1 MPANLTPEYK
11 EAEERFRGAA
21 TPEEKLAC
29 LREMLRVIPKHK
41 GTEKLQAD
49 LKRRISKLQQ
59 GEKKSATRRHPGEF
73 VDREGSKQVLIIGG
87 ANTGKSSL
95 LAALTGAHP
104 EIAPYPF
111 TTTHLA
117 PGMMP
122 FEDVQIQIVDG
133 PATCRSFVQPW
144 LGNQIKS
151 CDLVLW
157 TVSLGDDDLLAAI
170 AELRE
175 QLDHWRIELRPAT
188 AGGAAIGGA
197 ATGGAARAGPD
208 RPTAPEEPNDA
219 DGSGTGVKPALLVGT
234 HADDA
239 AAGAREALLLEGL
252 GEGWSLHRV
261 ATPGHRGIEDL
272 KRAIFASLRIVR
284 VYTKAPGKKP
294 DVGAPYVLDAG
305 STVLTLAARI
315 HRDLAE
321 RLRFARIW
329 GKGAFDGQHV
339 QRDHILSDGDIVELH
354 T

>member
-11 EAEERFRGAA
+11 EAEARFREAA

-87 ANTGKSSL
+87 ANAGKSSL

-111 TTTHLA
+111 TTTHLM
-117 PGMMP
+117 PGMMQ
-122 FEDVQIQIVDG
+122 FEDVQIQLVDG

-157 TVSLGDDDLLAAI
+157 TVSLGNDDLLGAI
-170 AELRE
+170 EEMRE
-175 QLDHWRIELRPAT
+175 QLTHWRVELRPA
-188 AGGAAIGGA
+188 ALAGVAIGGAAIGG
-197 ATGGAARAGPD
+197 GVSAGHDEPG
-208 RPTAPEEPNDA
+208 APEDPIEA
-219 DGSGTGVKPALLVGT
+219 DGPGAGAKPALLVGT

-239 AAGAREALLLEGL
+239 AADVREALLLEGL
-252 GEGWSLHRV
+252 GAGWPLHRV
-261 ATPGHRGIEDL
+261 SLPEHRGIEDL

-284 VYTKAPGKKP
+284 VYTKTPGKKP
-294 DVGAPYVLDAG
+294 DVGTPYVLDAG

-354 T
+354 S